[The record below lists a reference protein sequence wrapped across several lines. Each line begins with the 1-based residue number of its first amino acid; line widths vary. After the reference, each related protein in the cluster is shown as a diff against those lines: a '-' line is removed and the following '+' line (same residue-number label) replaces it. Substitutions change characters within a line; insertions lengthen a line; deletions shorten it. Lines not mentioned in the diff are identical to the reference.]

1 MLEFSIVV
9 PVYNEA
15 KNIIELIN
23 EIYEQDFNKYN
34 FEVIFIDDK
43 SQDNTA
49 DLLRAVNKKNFK
61 FIINNKNHGQSYSIL
76 KGIQLAKYIT
86 IVTLDGDGQNDP
98 SDIAKLLYYFFER
111 NDVQLV
117 GGIRK
122 KRKDNLI
129 KVISSKIANYI
140 RSRLLN
146 DNCSDTG
153 CSLKIFNKEI
163 FLKFPFFNGIHR
175 FLPAMFSGYGYKTAF
190 LNVNHRERKF
200 GLSNYGTIDRLFK
213 GIMDIIKVKKI
224 LKNIK

>member
-15 KNIIELIN
+15 KNIIQLIN
-23 EIYEQDFNKYN
+23 EIYEQDFKKYN

-43 SQDNTA
+43 SEDNTTN
-49 DLLRAVNKKNFK
+49 LLRSVNKKNFK
-61 FIINNKNHGQSYSIL
+61 FIINNKNYGQSYSIL

-98 SDIAKLLYYFFER
+98 SDISKLLNYFFER

-129 KVISSKIANYI
+129 KIISSKIANYI

-190 LNVNHRERKF
+190 LNVKHRERKF
-200 GLSNYGTIDRLFK
+200 GLSKYGTIDRLFK